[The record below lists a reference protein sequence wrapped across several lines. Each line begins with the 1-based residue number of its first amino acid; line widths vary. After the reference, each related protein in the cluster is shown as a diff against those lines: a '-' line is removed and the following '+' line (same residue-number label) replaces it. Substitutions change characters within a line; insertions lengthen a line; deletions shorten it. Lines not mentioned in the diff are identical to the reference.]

1 MYLDGA
7 LKVFLLN
14 SKEELNAFIQKERNN
29 GEQNNVE
36 WIVENNQLRFN
47 RVYLLQKD
55 LINFQ

>member
-1 MYLDGA
+1 LYLDGA